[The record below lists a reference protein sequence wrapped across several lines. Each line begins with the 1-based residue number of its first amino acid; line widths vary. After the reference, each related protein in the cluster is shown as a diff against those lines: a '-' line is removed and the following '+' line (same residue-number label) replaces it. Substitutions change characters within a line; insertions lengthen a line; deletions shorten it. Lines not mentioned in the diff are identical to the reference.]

1 MTIDRLTDNDLDWK
15 KIKAGDIVYVKDW
28 GKSYGSNYSFFQ
40 ERLSQL
46 KPEWMIK
53 YGYENNMYEL
63 YKNKIDRNEYK
74 VLYVDGDMA
83 LITQNYFYNMSTVYL
98 IATYALRFAPVEMTK
113 KEIEEKLG
121 YPIKI
126 IEEGE

>member
-1 MTIDRLTDNDLDWK
+1 MNDWK

-28 GKSYGSNYSFFQ
+28 GKSYSSDASFFQ
-40 ERLSQL
+40 EHLCLSQF

-83 LITQNYFYNMSTVYL
+83 LITKNYVYNMSTVYL
-98 IATYALRFAPVEMTK
+98 IATYALVIPVRMTK
-113 KEIEEKLG
+113 RQIEEKFG
-121 YPIKI
+121 YPIEI

>member
-1 MTIDRLTDNDLDWK
+1 MTIERLTDNDLDWK
-15 KIKAGDIVYVKDW
+15 KIKAGDIVYVKNW
-28 GKSYGSNYSFFQ
+28 GKSYSANHSFFL

-46 KPEWMIK
+46 EPEWMIK

-83 LITQNYFYNMSTVYL
+83 LITQKYFYNMSTVYL
-98 IATYALRFAPVEMTK
+98 IATYALVTPVKMTK
-113 KEIEEKLG
+113 KQIEERLG
-121 YPIKI
+121 YPIEI